1 MNALP
6 PLPNLADLLA
16 SLLPAQAPATPQ
28 RVAGEAPAGTSF
40 EAVLLDAQAQPR
52 AELPAELTEI
62 EDREAEPE
70 AADPLAQSAL
80 ALPAPALAQPE
91 PLEIPEIETGP
102 AEAEEPAAP
111 EPALPPAA
119 DPAPLQ
125 LGPSLVNLVLGTAE
139 GLRDAQ
145 RSEAS
150 SPERRMPPGPAG
162 TAAEQ
167 REDAPGASE
176 FPRLEA
182 ATPSR
187 ESDPRS
193 APRHD
198 DTPDPAPARTHA
210 EPDAQAAA
218 AREPA
223 AAADPHAQRTAQ
235 ADAALRAAQGNA
247 ASANTAPAVSE
258 PGSARDAASHAA
270 RALPELPARGEL
282 EVVRS
287 VRVLADQ
294 GGGRVHIRLDPPEL
308 GGLSLRVIVS
318 DGVVHVSMLADQA
331 PVAELLQRHS
341 SELRSALETH
351 GLRLDQLDVGT
362 GQADLGSRDAHPR
375 EAEERAATGPR
386 GLARRFDPIALPMRR
401 YDVSTLGAVDLHV

>member
-16 SLLPAQAPATPQ
+16 SLLPAQTPATPQ

-80 ALPAPALAQPE
+80 ALPAPAIAQPE
-91 PLEIPEIETGP
+91 PLENPDIATEP
-102 AEAEEPAAP
+102 AEAEEPT
-111 EPALPPAA
+111 A

-139 GLRDAQ
+139 GLRDAP

-150 SPERRMPPGPAG
+150 SPERRMAPSPAS

-167 REDAPGASE
+167 REHAPGASE

-187 ESDPRS
+187 ESDPRT

-198 DTPDPAPARTHA
+198 DTPEPAPARIHA

-258 PGSARDAASHAA
+258 PGSARDAASASHAA